1 MTILTPNEL
10 REHVETDLSD
20 AALFRILSAAEQRIV
35 DVAGEHPAGTLS
47 EYIDRIGALSPP
59 TRRIYL
65 ARKIATVVEIRERD
79 FLDDDETTLASD
91 DWRKTGSR
99 EIVRLREGTN
109 SRLYWA
115 PFVAVDYTAV
125 DDMALRRQAQI
136 DLAKIALA
144 NEGYQRGTSGDFSF
158 TGPDLKAASDAALAP
173 LRGGGRAWPLA

>member
-20 AALFRILSAAEQRIV
+20 AALFRILAAAEQRIFE
-35 DVAGEHPAGTLS
+35 VAGPHPTGTLT

-65 ARKIATVVEIRERD
+65 ARKIATIVEIRERD
-79 FLDDDETTLASD
+79 FLDDVETTLASD

-109 SRLYWA
+109 SRQYWA

-136 DLAKIALA
+136 DLAKISLA